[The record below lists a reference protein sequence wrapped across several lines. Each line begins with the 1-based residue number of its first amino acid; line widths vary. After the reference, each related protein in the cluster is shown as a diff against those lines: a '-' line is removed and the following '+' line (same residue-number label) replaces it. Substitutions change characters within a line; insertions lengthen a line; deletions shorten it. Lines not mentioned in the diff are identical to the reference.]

1 MNITVSKDRYM
12 EGFVTAIIICGLYHV
27 WHENQ
32 ELKKELAKTKAELKV
47 VKTKNSVVNTV
58 KNVAKKL

>member
-12 EGFVTAIIICGLYHV
+12 EGFVTAIMICGLYHV

-32 ELKKELAKTKAELKV
+32 ELKKELAKTKAQVKV
-47 VKTKNSVVNTV
+47 NQTADKVVNTV
-58 KNVAKKL
+58 KKVIRT

>member
-12 EGFVTAIIICGLYHV
+12 EGFVTAIMICGLYHV

-32 ELKKELAKTKAELKV
+32 ELKKELVKTKAQVKV
-47 VKTKNSVVNTV
+47 NQTADKVVNTV
-58 KNVAKKL
+58 KRVIRT

>member
-1 MNITVSKDRYM
+1 MLVVSKDRYM
-12 EGFVTAIIICGLYHV
+12 EGFVTACIIFGLYHV

-32 ELKKELAKTKAELKV
+32 DLKKELAKTKAELKV